1 MRSILIAILIVA
13 VAFGLFWALK
23 PQAPSDVQ
31 SAKIG
36 DAVATTTAPAATTT
50 PAAPAAERQVV
61 LSNFTFTGYG
71 PGKSHSGTFKETAVS
86 GVTFGQD
93 NVPTAGKFVIK
104 TASIKTDSE
113 KLDGHLCAEDF
124 FNCAANPEIVFDLT
138 SIKPEP
144 QPAGAA
150 PMVGA
155 TRYLASGTL
164 TFNGVTQAISFPA
177 VAKTTNPATFEADFK
192 FDTTFFNFKYVGI
205 DKEVRIQFAGEVR

>member
-36 DAVATTTAPAATTT
+36 DAVATTTAPATSTA
-50 PAAPAAERQVV
+50 PAAPANDRKVV
-61 LSNFTFTGYG
+61 LSKFTFTGYG
-71 PGKSHSGTFKETAVS
+71 PGKSHEGTFADATVS
-86 GVTFGQD
+86 NVTFGAD
-93 NVPTAGKFVIK
+93 GAPASGKFVIK
-104 TASIKTDSE
+104 TASIKTDNE

-124 FNCAANPEIVFDLT
+124 FNCAVNPEIVFDLT
-138 SIKPEP
+138 SIKPEA

-177 VAKTTNPATFEADFK
+177 IAKTTNPVTFESDFK